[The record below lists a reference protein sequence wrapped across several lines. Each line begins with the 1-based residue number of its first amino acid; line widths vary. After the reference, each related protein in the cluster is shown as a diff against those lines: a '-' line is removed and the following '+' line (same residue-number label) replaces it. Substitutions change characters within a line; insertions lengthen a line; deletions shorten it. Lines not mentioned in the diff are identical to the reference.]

1 MPGPIILVLK
11 PENFERIAEL
21 SNRTVEEL
29 ERNYAADRQLDQIR
43 NYYFDTRLA
52 YEEVKR

>member
-29 ERNYAADRQLDQIR
+29 ERIYVADRQLDQIR

-52 YEEVKR
+52 YEEVTR